1 MPLIEK
7 LLADLIKTTEGFQ
20 SIKVKNSEM
29 IKEIENLKNLVE
41 PLRIENSK
49 TIKEN
54 NELHYELIRIKEDK
68 DLNSNKSLVAINKL
82 DHETSDLKFILNTKE
97 SLIQSLESELSALK
111 IKFESLANKT
121 STGLKAPVHPKII
134 SSGQFSQ
141 KDLPSMND
149 KNGSVAEDWATELR
163 HSDAKGKQIMN
174 KLEEQLQLNNQISS
188 DLSHAKTMIESR
200 DKEINRLSM
209 LYESNI
215 NLDKINLNY
224 SLEKLQKQND
234 NLQKQLEFM
243 NSENNK
249 LATMHKENMTM
260 SESFKSNTNEVKRM
274 NAKLLNKEE
283 EIIRLKQ
290 SVESKTEQ
298 VKRLTEQWNSSQK
311 PGL

>member
-29 IKEIENLKNLVE
+29 IQEIENLKNLVE

-49 TIKEN
+49 SIKEN
-54 NELHYELIRIKEDK
+54 NELHYEIIRIKEDK
-68 DLNSNKSLVAINKL
+68 DLNSNKSLVAVNKL
-82 DHETSDLKFILNTKE
+82 DHENSDLKFILNSKE
-97 SLIQSLESELSALK
+97 SLIQSLESELSTIK
-111 IKFESLANKT
+111 MKFESLANKT
-121 STGLKAPVHPKII
+121 STGLNAPVHPKIM

-141 KDLPSMND
+141 KDLPSISG
-149 KNGSVAEDWATELR
+149 KNGTVAEDWATELR
-163 HSDAKGKQIMN
+163 HSDAKGKQVMN
-174 KLEEQLQLNNQISS
+174 KLEEQLHLNQQISNDMS
-188 DLSHAKTMIESR
+188 AAKAMIETR
-200 DKEINRLSM
+200 DREISRLSM

-224 SLEKLQKQND
+224 SLDKLHKQNE
-234 NLQKQLEFM
+234 NLQKQLEFL

-249 LATMHKENMTM
+249 LASMHKENMTM
-260 SESFKSNTNEVKRM
+260 SESFKSNTNEVKRL
-274 NAKLLNKEE
+274 NSKVLNKEE

-290 SVESKTEQ
+290 TVDSKSEQ